1 MKNQDINGQIK
12 LDFFLGDAVDFIF
25 AKFCCFISILKNSYA
40 IKKIFF
46 NNIGKI
52 VIKLKNNV
60 LFFNQN
66 TLT

>member
-1 MKNQDINGQIK
+1 MK

-40 IKKIFF
+40 IKNIFF

-52 VIKLKNNV
+52 VIKLKK
-60 LFFNQN
+60 LYYF
-66 TLT
+66 LTKTHLLEKKKPANEI

>member
-1 MKNQDINGQIK
+1 M
-12 LDFFLGDAVDFIF
+12 DFFLGDAVDFIF

-52 VIKLKNNV
+52 VIKLKKNV

-66 TLT
+66 TLTGKKKPAYEI